1 MPKKDLLPTVFSG
14 RVIRGRQ
21 IGRKLGYPTA
31 NLIPL
36 NGKMPNIRHGVYA
49 GYTIFKKKKY
59 PSIMSFGRV
68 KTLGAKDISFEVCL
82 LGYKG
87 NLYGKNLRVEI
98 TAFLRKM
105 KKFNS
110 LKALASAIKQDENQA
125 KQLLL

>member
-1 MPKKDLLPTVFSG
+1 
-14 RVIRGRQ
+14 
-21 IGRKLGYPTA
+21 
-31 NLIPL
+31 
-36 NGKMPNIRHGVYA
+36 
-49 GYTIFKKKKY
+49 
-59 PSIMSFGRV
+59 MSFGRV